1 VDTDEILTLLRE
13 VAEEVVN
20 PRFRSLADGEVHEKN
35 PGDLVTDADREAEV
49 LITRALL
56 DAHPDAVVLGEET
69 FASDHTLMDRY
80 AAAPHAF
87 TLDPVDGTK
96 NFVHGSPD
104 HAVMVS
110 ETVDGQAVRSWI
122 WQPQHGR
129 GYVAERGA
137 GSWRHD
143 DLGATRLTVPARDD
157 SADAS
162 GDASG
167 VPSGDASAGAFG
179 DTAGETPG
187 HPVDRAGTGA
197 ALRGRTSRRA
207 WIGRSLGGLPPLE
220 LTWVS
225 CGIDY
230 PKLVEGA
237 ADYVLY
243 ARGAPWDHVPGS
255 LLLAEA
261 GGVLGR
267 ADGQPY
273 SPRDT
278 APPGL
283 VAAGAPTVYDRVV
296 AALAAGT
303 H

>member
-1 VDTDEILTLLRE
+1 VDTDEILTLLRD
-13 VAEEVVN
+13 VADEVVN
-20 PRFRSLADGEVHEKN
+20 PRFRSLADGEVHEKR

-49 LITRALL
+49 LISRALH
-56 DAHPDAVVLGEET
+56 DAFPDAVVLGEET
-69 FASDHTLMDRY
+69 FASDPALMDRY
-80 AAAPHAF
+80 AAAQHAF

-110 ETVDGQAVRSWI
+110 ETVDGRAVRAWI
-122 WQPQHGR
+122 WQPQHET

-137 GSWRHD
+137 GAWRHD
-143 DLGATRLTVPARDD
+143 ADGTTRLTVPA
-157 SADAS
+157 AS
-162 GDASG
+162 G
-167 VPSGDASAGAFG
+167 
-179 DTAGETPG
+179 GEG
-187 HPVDRAGTGA
+187 M
-197 ALRGRTSRRA
+197 RGRTSRRA
-207 WIGRSLGGLPPLE
+207 WIGRSIDGLPPLE

-243 ARGAPWDHVPGS
+243 GRGAPWDHVPGS

-267 ADGQPY
+267 ADGEAY

-283 VAAGAPTVYDRVV
+283 VAAGTPAVYDRVV
-296 AALAAGT
+296 AALAADGA
-303 H
+303 